1 MELKATRESVAGEM
15 SGFSKP
21 VADLSW
27 APGESQGSLK
37 RTGLKRT
44 EKAQKRVCED
54 LWKHSEQF
62 EKGLT
67 YVKDAFYEMKV
78 AGKQLS
84 KMEEKLDDKLRHL
97 VGSEKVCER
106 TPNWRGGP
114 TPEHSQH
121 QEAQQAEARKWDR
134 AEVTL
139 KRALRAF
146 FDLNS

>member
-1 MELKATRESVAGEM
+1 MFSSEGLASGEEKTDSDEDAAKKVELKAIRESVAGEM
-15 SGFSKP
+15 SDFSKT

-27 APGESQGSLK
+27 APESKGSLK

-54 LWKHSEQF
+54 LWKHCEQF

-67 YVKDAFYEMKV
+67 YVKDAFYEMEV

-106 TPNWRGGP
+106 TPNWV
-114 TPEHSQH
+114 E
-121 QEAQQAEARKWDR
+121 D
-134 AEVTL
+134 
-139 KRALRAF
+139 
-146 FDLNS
+146 

>member
-1 MELKATRESVAGEM
+1 MKKVELKAIRESVAGEM
-15 SGFSKP
+15 SDFSKT

-27 APGESQGSLK
+27 APESKGSLK

-44 EKAQKRVCED
+44 VCED
-54 LWKHSEQF
+54 LWKHTEQL

-67 YVKDAFYEMKV
+67 YVKDAFYEMEV

-97 VGSEKVCER
+97 VVSEKVCER
-106 TPNWRGGP
+106 TPNWGGGL
-114 TPEHSQH
+114 TPGHSQH
-121 QEAQQAEARKWDR
+121 EGAPQAEARKWYR

-146 FDLNS
+146 IDLNG